1 MSHRHYWPENLRPC
15 GTPAAYRRHLRHH
28 EPACRKC
35 LDAHNQATKQSQERG
50 PGEILTFH
58 GDLTD
63 ELLEEFKARWEALQR
78 DHTSDRRSGPRRP
91 A

>member
-1 MSHRHYWPENLRPC
+1 MSRGPQWRNLRPC
-15 GTPAAYRRHLRHH
+15 GTEAAYRRHLRHH
-28 EPACRKC
+28 ELPCQAC
-35 LDAHNQATKQSQERG
+35 LLAHNQATKHAQERAPDG
-50 PGEILTFH
+50 IILTFQ

-63 ELLEEFKARWEALQR
+63 EELDDFKARWEALQR